1 MIAFDLILQL
11 PLPSTRGWLWIAF
24 AIATITL
31 LFHLRAKRWAN
42 RAAKLCVPGAFVKL
56 EPDCSGGD
64 AIVRILVECPPD
76 HGNRVFLAEIVEWNG
91 FTPEYTAPA
100 KFVRIKT
107 KLESVWPACYIGYLA
122 EGTCE
127 SEVLRLDRG
136 GLHLQP
142 PP

>member
-1 MIAFDLILQL
+1 VIAFDLIVQL
-11 PLPSTRGWLWIAF
+11 PLPTTRGWLWIAF
-24 AIATITL
+24 AIATVTL
-31 LFHLRAKRWAN
+31 LFHLRAKRWAS
-42 RAAKLCVPGAFVKL
+42 RAAKLCVPGALVKL

-64 AIVRILVECPPD
+64 AIVRILKECPPD
-76 HGNRVFLAEIVEWNG
+76 RGNRVFLTEIVEWTG

-107 KLESVWPACYIGYLA
+107 KLESVWPACYISYLA
-122 EGTCE
+122 EATCE
-127 SEVLRLDRG
+127 SEVLQLDRG